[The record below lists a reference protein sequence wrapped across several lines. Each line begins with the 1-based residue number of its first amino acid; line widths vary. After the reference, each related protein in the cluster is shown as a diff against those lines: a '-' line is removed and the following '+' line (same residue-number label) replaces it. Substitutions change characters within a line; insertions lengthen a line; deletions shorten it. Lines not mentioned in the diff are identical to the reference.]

1 MKRSNFLGKEI
12 NSGWR
17 NVTAQERVNCYLEI
31 TPQGEKQKVV
41 AYGTPGL
48 TTFSD
53 LGSFPVRGGISANDA
68 IYCVVH
74 SFFYKVDNAGTAT
87 QIGSISTDSGFVS
100 MSSNGL
106 QILISDGSLSGYI
119 YTFSTGLLTL
129 ITDADYPAIRTN
141 CFVDGYFV
149 GNEIN
154 TGKYYISGLYDGTSW
169 NALDF
174 ASAESNPDNIE
185 RVFED
190 HGGVMLLGTY
200 TTEIVGDNGGQDFPF
215 SRIGYPIEWGLMA
228 LQSVAKLGDHTC
240 FLARNR
246 MGECQVVLLSGYS
259 PKKVSTPD
267 IESILAS
274 TRALESATAFSYM
287 QNGHQF
293 YQLNTVDNSFLY
305 DLTSDVW
312 TTVKSYGIDRHRANF
327 GFNLVNKI
335 IVSDYANGKLYTMKD
350 DAYSD
355 DGDPIIME
363 IVGSVNFNQFD
374 RMAVHELQID
384 CETGDGFSALEYG
397 DPYRTDDLW
406 NDVALCL
413 DMDEP
418 IGNTSFFCQKTGREF
433 TAYGSASNTF
443 DNADSVYDSLLLTGT
458 TDWISAAYDDTFPP
472 DSRDF
477 TLDMRVYIESSATYP
492 LFDTCQLNRSGGAG
506 ARYHGFIL
514 YIESG
519 VPKIFNDA
527 ASVTFGSGLNAGA
540 GIWNYGDWINVRLTF
555 THTGSGY
562 GNYNIAIN
570 NTFGTPSGTR
580 TGWAGLQ
587 YQGGINV
594 GVVAN
599 DTAYGPPSDLQIRKV
614 RLTFDHV
621 RGTNDYTLT
630 SELTP
635 YHLQYTTPTSM
646 VNKGAQIML
655 QTSKDY
661 GHTWS
666 TERWQSLGKIGEY
679 LQRVRF
685 SRLGRAYAFTFKL
698 KISDPIKRAIIG
710 VYLRASE

>member
-48 TTFSD
+48 TTFCN
-53 LGSFPVRGGISANDA
+53 LGAFPVRGGISANGA

-119 YTFSTGLLTL
+119 YTFYTGLLTL

-259 PKKVSTPD
+259 PNKVSTPD
-267 IESILAS
+267 IESILAK

-312 TTVKSYGIDRHRANF
+312 TTVKSYGIDRHKANF

-335 IVSDYANGKLYTMKD
+335 IVSDYANGKLYTMRD
-350 DAYSD
+350 DAYTD
-355 DGDPIIME
+355 DGDPIVLE
-363 IVGSVNFNQFD
+363 IVGAVNFNQFD
-374 RMAVHELQID
+374 RMAVHEMQVD
-384 CETGDGFSALEYG
+384 CEVGSETRTL
-397 DPYRTDDLW
+397 DPDLYNQYW
-406 NDVALCL
+406 NNAVLLLNFETVGQTTFAC
-413 DMDEP
+413 E
-418 IGNTSFFCQKTGREF
+418 KTGRTF
-433 TAYGSASNTF
+433 TTVGGAVANLGEP
-443 DNADSVYDSLLLTGT
+443 DSGYPALYTSGT
-458 TDWISAAYDDTFPP
+458 NSYIYAATDDTFATGKEEITIECKFFL
-472 DSRDF
+472 DSCAS
-477 TLDMRVYIESSATYP
+477 IYP
-492 LFDTCQLNRSGGAG
+492 IFDSLQIGDDSG
-506 ARYHGFIL
+506 RYTSFLL
-514 YIESG
+514 YINAG
-519 VPKIFNDA
+519 VPTLYTNGIGY
-527 ASVTFGSGLNAGA
+527 TFGASMTAG
-540 GIWNYGDWINVRLTF
+540 GGVWNYGEWVSLRFTASTGTNGNNKYINVT
-555 THTGSGY
+555 
-562 GNYNIAIN
+562 IN
-570 NTFGTPSGTR
+570 NTAGTR
-580 TGWAGLQ
+580 TLIGWDMTSYHGGSQGA
-587 YQGGINV
+587 GGINV
-594 GVVAN
+594 NAVASNLGITKVAGYMRKFAMYRGVAITGQYDLLN
-599 DTAYGPPSDLQIRKV
+599 DAAPFAAPEYPKDP
-614 RLTFDHV
+614 
-621 RGTNDYTLT
+621 
-630 SELTP
+630 
-635 YHLQYTTPTSM
+635 
-646 VNKGAQIML
+646 QIML
-655 QTSKDY
+655 QTSKDF
-661 GHTWS
+661 GKTWG
-666 TERWQSLGKIGEY
+666 TERFASLGKTGEF
-679 LQRVRF
+679 LRRVRW

>member
-228 LQSVAKLGDHTC
+228 LQSVAKLGDATC
-240 FLARNR
+240 FLAKNR
-246 MGECQVVLLSGYS
+246 MGESQVILLSGYS
-259 PKKVSTPD
+259 PQKVSTPD
-267 IESILAS
+267 IESILAK
-274 TRALESATAFSYM
+274 TRAIESATAFAYM

-305 DLTSDVW
+305 DMTSDVW

-335 IVSDYANGKLYTMKD
+335 IVSDYENGKLYTMRD
-350 DAYSD
+350 DVFTD

-363 IVGSVNFNQFD
+363 IIGSVNFNDFD
-374 RMAVHELQID
+374 RMSVHELQVD
-384 CETGDGFSALEYG
+384 CETGDGFYVYEDTTPVVMD
-397 DPYRTDDLW
+397 DPYWSFVTT
-406 NDVALCL
+406 CL
-413 DMDEP
+413 DFDESAGTAVWHDQKTDATYHP
-418 IGNTSFFCQKTGREF
+418 RGTAANTSNYLDGG
-433 TAYGSASNTF
+433 YN
-443 DNADSVYDSLLLTGT
+443 SLLLSGTSDWIAGT
-458 TDWISAAYDDTFPP
+458 TWDQVPP
-472 DSRDF
+472 TGLDF
-477 TLDMRVYIESSATYP
+477 TLDMIIRVPDMGYYP
-492 LFDTCQLNRSGGAG
+492 LFDTKDATGSVDRVNGFLLYIDNGVPTLHTDSTDITFDPSISVGAG
-506 ARYHGFIL
+506 WFLGEWA
-514 YIESG
+514 YIRLSFEYSEPGLGSYRLSINGVDGGESG
-519 VPKIFNDA
+519 EVLFAGWNGGEGQDRISIGGYA
-527 ASVTFGSGLNAGA
+527 GGS
-540 GIWNYGDWINVRLTF
+540 D
-555 THTGSGY
+555 
-562 GNYNIAIN
+562 GN
-570 NTFGTPSGTR
+570 
-580 TGWAGLQ
+580 
-587 YQGGINV
+587 
-594 GVVAN
+594 
-599 DTAYGPPSDLQIRKV
+599 LQIRKV
-614 RLTFDHV
+614 RITAGMVRSDTDYALTVD
-621 RGTNDYTLT
+621 D
-630 SELTP
+630 TP
-635 YHLQYTTPTSM
+635 YHLQYTVPQIRID
-646 VNKGAQIML
+646 KDPQIML